1 MWTVIGVFVVLA
13 VIGNILNKKKAP
25 PSSPLKSPPSSKTT
39 LQNHDTHRR
48 TAARTALTDSP
59 SPLSVTL
66 PATTGNVVSLSI
78 RDARTLLNQVEGFR
92 DFLLIRYAI
101 TGLTKLSPVYTSDL
115 HHAFMREVGHL
126 HFYALQHFDWRSVV
140 DFTPVKRKPVPALY
154 HFTHLSNLQSI
165 LEHGILTRQHLDA
178 SGHPFRYNDTRR
190 LDGIRDSISL
200 SIGHVNNKMLFKYTQ
215 GLQDHEWVILKI
227 KPELIAGPATPS
239 FDHAHLLQNNVFC
252 RNNAASAEMTAI
264 SIAARQT
271 WHAFHQLFADEQG
284 EDRGERPYDV
294 QAEVLHLST
303 IPAHFISEIIFYA
316 TENVPAWLSPAKA
329 NIVVDPA
336 RFSFR

>member
-1 MWTVIGVFVVLA
+1 MWTAIGIFFVLA
-13 VIGNILNKKKAP
+13 VIGNILNKKKAN
-25 PSSPLKSPPSSKTT
+25 PPSSKPKPSLSSKNT
-39 LQNHDTHRR
+39 LPNHDAHRR
-48 TAARTALTDSP
+48 TAARTLITD
-59 SPLSVTL
+59 L
-66 PATTGNVVSLSI
+66 PAPPSASLPVTSDNLSLSLH
-78 RDARTLLNQVEGFR
+78 DARTLLSQVEGFR
-92 DFLLIRYAI
+92 DFLLTRYAI
-101 TGLTKLSPVYTSDL
+101 TGLTHLSPAYTSDL
-115 HHAFMREVGHL
+115 HHAFMREVGPL

-154 HFTHLSNLQSI
+154 HFTHLSNLESI
-165 LEHGILTRQHLDA
+165 LEHGILTRQQLDA

-190 LDGIRDSISL
+190 LDGIRNSISL

-215 GLQDHEWVILKI
+215 GLQDHDWVILKI
-227 KPELIAGPATPS
+227 KPDLIAGPSAPS

-264 SIAARQT
+264 SVAARQT

-284 EDRGERPYDV
+284 QDRGERPYDV
-294 QAEVLHLST
+294 QAEVLHLAT
-303 IPAHFISEIIFYA
+303 IPTHFISEIIFYA
-316 TENVPAWLSPAKA
+316 AENVPAWLSPAKA